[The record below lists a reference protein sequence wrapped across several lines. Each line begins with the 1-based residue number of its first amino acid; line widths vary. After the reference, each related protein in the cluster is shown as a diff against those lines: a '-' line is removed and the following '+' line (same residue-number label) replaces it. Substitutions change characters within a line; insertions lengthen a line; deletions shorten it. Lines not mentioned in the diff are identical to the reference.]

1 MPPAFVTRARDRLA
15 GYLASHPRARDVTD
29 LVQRVVRAQSAERIG
44 LSAAGIAFW
53 FVIAIFPALI
63 AVVMILGLVL
73 SPAEIASTLNEL
85 DKASPNSLGGV
96 VLRQVEAAAQTRP
109 SALSLGFAVSLVVV
123 LWSTSAGYYNFARG
137 TRMAYGLPPQSY
149 VVARGRAF
157 VGATAGMLVTAA
169 LTVGTALL
177 VSYAGSQSGAWRTI
191 LLTINAV
198 VGIVVLMLALAALFR
213 FSTGRIHSRL
223 SYFPG
228 AAFGAIGTV
237 AVFVGFGIFV
247 TYAGSYDAV
256 YGALSSAII
265 LMLTVYFS
273 GYAVL
278 IGAILNAQLRGE
290 GN

>member
-1 MPPAFVTRARDRLA
+1 MPPAFVNRARDRLA
-15 GYLASHPRARDVTD
+15 GYLASHPGARDVTD
-29 LVQRVVRAQSAERIG
+29 LVRRVVRAQSAERIG

-109 SALSLGFAVSLVVV
+109 SALSVGFAVSLVVV

-223 SYFPG
+223 AYFPG